1 MKARSEAPGVGSFWA
16 RGRIYPTSTSKNFL
30 KFFEFKERTNINYPS
45 KEPFKMNDTQT
56 DKLISF
62 LAAGVSQ
69 SAAAAACG
77 VSPSLVSQLLESPEV
92 QDKLAIA
99 KATSL
104 SSDLDHDSRLERVQ
118 DLVLA
123 RVEATVGMIT
133 DPMKA
138 VKALQMLSTVKK
150 RVGETVGEAA
160 PTTIVTLDLPA
171 SAKVAISLSRDKQVI
186 AIDGRSTATLPSRN
200 LGNMLSERRKV
211 ATALAVSEVVPRD
224 LL

>member
-1 MKARSEAPGVGSFWA
+1 M
-16 RGRIYPTSTSKNFL
+16 N
-30 KFFEFKERTNINYPS
+30 PS
-45 KEPFKMNDTQT
+45 QT

-77 VSPSLVSQLLESPEV
+77 VSPSLVSQLMESPELR
-92 QDKLAIA
+92 DKLAMA

-104 SSDLDHDSRLERVQ
+104 SSDLEHDSRLDRVQ
-118 DLVLA
+118 DLVLS

-138 VKALQMLSTVKK
+138 VKALQMLSTVK
-150 RVGETVGEAA
+150 RRTGETVGEAA

-186 AIDGRSTATLPSRN
+186 AIDGRSTATLPSKS
-200 LGNMLSERRKV
+200 LSTMLSERKKT
-211 ATALAVSEVVPRD
+211 AQALAVSMEVPKD